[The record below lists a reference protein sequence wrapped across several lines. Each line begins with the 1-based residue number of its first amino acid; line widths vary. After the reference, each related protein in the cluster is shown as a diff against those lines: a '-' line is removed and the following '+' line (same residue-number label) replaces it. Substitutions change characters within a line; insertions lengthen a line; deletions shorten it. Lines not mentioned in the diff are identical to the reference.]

1 MLSRGLITATA
12 PHATWP
18 RRSVCRTTG
27 YTRQGNYRKTVVKL
41 GLSKTV
47 MMRRKRSMEEEEEAE
62 DGQLGLFFESST
74 LREMS
79 SSGADA
85 GDSLPT

>member
-1 MLSRGLITATA
+1 
-12 PHATWP
+12 
-18 RRSVCRTTG
+18 
-27 YTRQGNYRKTVVKL
+27 
-41 GLSKTV
+41 

-85 GDSLPT
+85 GDSLPTPPQGATSNNKYDKEVTMEVMEEALTLK